1 MLCEAGAMR
10 LCGAWGKLGH
20 GDLHHQLLPK
30 KAEAFAGQRVVS
42 VSAAGHQS
50 FALTADGAVWN
61 WGG

>member
-1 MLCEAGAMR
+1 MR